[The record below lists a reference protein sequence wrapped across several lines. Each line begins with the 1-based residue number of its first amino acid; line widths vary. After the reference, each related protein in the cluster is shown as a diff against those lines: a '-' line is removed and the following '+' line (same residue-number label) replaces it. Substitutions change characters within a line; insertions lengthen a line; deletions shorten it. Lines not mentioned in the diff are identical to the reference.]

1 VGLPDST
8 LSGVWMSSLQVRL
21 QPGREG
27 GGVNILRIFQT
38 ESGPPPWS
46 DSNPDRR
53 RRSICTVR
61 TFLILLHTSWS
72 PDLFPGRTPTRCGGG
87 GVYCMYSYN
96 SLVRLTPGGI
106 PDSCKILDSADSK
119 LVGRKGGVLL
129 QLPTP

>member
-1 VGLPDST
+1 
-8 LSGVWMSSLQVRL
+8 MSSLQVRL

-27 GGVNILRIFQT
+27 VGVNILRIFQT

-46 DSNPDRR
+46 EEEYLYCADFLYSTAHFLESGSLPWSDSNKMRR
-53 RRSICTVR
+53 GEESVYV
-61 TFLILLHTSWS
+61 LLH
-72 PDLFPGRTPTRCGGG
+72 LPGVGIL
-87 GVYCMYSYN
+87 